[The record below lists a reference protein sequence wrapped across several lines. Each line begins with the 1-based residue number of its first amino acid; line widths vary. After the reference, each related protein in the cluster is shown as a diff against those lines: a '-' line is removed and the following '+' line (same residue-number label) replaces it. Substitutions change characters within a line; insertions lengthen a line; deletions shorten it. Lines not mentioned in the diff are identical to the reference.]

1 MEEPIEDVSTSIGDC
16 FLYEFIALVF
26 RLRSERFEG
35 PLGNELWS
43 ARSEANS
50 IDCECSTCDN
60 TLDWRTS
67 VAFVRTNGELRWA
80 KRFNEPC
87 CSNGSCG

>member
-26 RLRSERFEG
+26 RLRSKRFEG

-43 ARSEANS
+43 A
-50 IDCECSTCDN
+50 
-60 TLDWRTS
+60 
-67 VAFVRTNGELRWA
+67 
-80 KRFNEPC
+80 
-87 CSNGSCG
+87 